1 MICES
6 TIFQGADGGSWTVLK
21 LNGKCSLESK
31 LEKKGTVKV
40 MWVDGEG
47 GRDEICVMVWG
58 RFRK

>member
-40 MWVDGEG
+40 M
-47 GRDEICVMVWG
+47 
-58 RFRK
+58 